1 MRSFVGRRRAE
12 GRRRVGVARGLGV
25 LLLLAGI
32 ATAIAAQTAFASAV
46 SSAGNSLPAHIG
58 GVTRTIGLP
67 QLGSGNLI
75 NHGGPTMTT
84 NKTYAIYWAPSGYSF
99 NTGYT
104 STIDQYF
111 GDVAHDSGMS
121 TNVYAVAVQYSGI
134 QYNSTFGGSVADTN
148 PYPASGCPIYEG
160 DISKCLTDAQLI
172 AEIDNQINAH
182 GWTRNGTN
190 QFFVFT
196 PSGVGSCFDSQGS
209 QGCAYTDYCAYHG
222 LTGSGAIYAN
232 QPYAGHAGCDEGQYP
247 NGSTSKAD
255 PTINVVSH
263 EHNEAITDPQLN
275 AWYDSAG
282 YENGDKCAWIFGSV
296 SGSNGSE
303 YNQTINGHHYFLQ
316 EEWSNN
322 GSACLQTYGG
332 GGGSPPTVTSFSPT
346 SGAVGA
352 TVDVQGTNFTGA
364 TSVKF
369 NGTSDPSF
377 VVNSS
382 TDITAHVP
390 SGATTGPI
398 SVTTPNGTGT
408 SAASFTVTGGGG
420 SAPTVT
426 SFTPTSGP
434 VGTSVVVNGTNFT
447 GVTAV
452 KFNGTSAT
460 SYTVNSSAKITA
472 TVPSGATTG
481 KISVT
486 NASGTGTSTG
496 SFTVTA
502 AGAPKITS
510 FTPSYGWTNNTVVI
524 NGSGFTGATSV
535 KLGGVSATFTVNSSV
550 RITAKVPA
558 MARGSYKWSVTT
570 PSGSATS
577 LSSFTHL

>member
-1 MRSFVGRRRAE
+1 MRRVVGGTRRGGRRAAK
-12 GRRRVGVARGLGV
+12 ARGLGA
-25 LLLLAGI
+25 LLLLIGVA
-32 ATAIAAQTAFASAV
+32 AALAAQTALG
-46 SSAGNSLPAHIG
+46 SAGPTLPSHIG
-58 GVTRTIGLP
+58 GVTGLIGKS

-75 NHGGPTMTT
+75 YHGGPTMTT

-99 NTGYT
+99 NPGYT

-121 TNVYAVAVQYSGI
+121 SNVYAVATQYSGI

-148 PYPASGCPIYEG
+148 PYPTSGCPLYEG

-172 AEIDNQINAH
+172 AEIDNQISAN

-190 QFFVFT
+190 QFFMFT
-196 PSGVGSCFDSQGS
+196 PSGVGSCFDSLGN
-209 QGCAYTDYCAYHG
+209 QGCAYTAYCAYHG
-222 LTGSGAIYAN
+222 YTPSGAIYAN
-232 QPYAGHAGCDEGQYP
+232 QPYAGHSGCDEGQYP
-247 NGSTSKAD
+247 NGATSKAD

-282 YENGDKCAWIFGSV
+282 YENGDKCAWIFGPL
-296 SGSNGSE
+296 SGSSGSE
-303 YNQTINGHHYFLQ
+303 YNQTINGHNYFLQ
-316 EEWSNN
+316 EEWSND
-322 GSACLQTYGG
+322 GSVCLQTYGSG
-332 GGGSPPTVTSFSPT
+332 GGGNPPTVTNFSPT
-346 SGAVGA
+346 SGPVGT

-364 TSVKF
+364 TSVAF
-369 NGTSDPSF
+369 NGTPDPSYI
-377 VVNSS
+377 VNSS

-408 SAASFTVTGGGG
+408 SASNFTVTGGGG
-420 SAPTVT
+420 SPPTVT
-426 SFTPTSGP
+426 SFSPTSGP
-434 VGTSVVVNGTNFT
+434 IGTSVVVNGTNFT

-452 KFNGTSAT
+452 MFHGTPAT
-460 SYTVNSSAKITA
+460 SYTVNSPVKITA

-481 KISVT
+481 PISVS
-486 NASGTGTSTG
+486 NGSGTGTSVN

-502 AGAPKITS
+502 ASPPRIIG
-510 FTPSYGWTNNTVVI
+510 FTPMWGWTGTTVTI
-524 NGSGFTGATSV
+524 NGTGFTGATSV
-535 KLGGVSATFTVNSSV
+535 MLGTASATYTVTSAT

-558 MARGSYKWSVTT
+558 MTRGTYKWKVTT
-570 PSGSATS
+570 PAGSAISTS
-577 LSSFTHL
+577 NFTHF